1 MASEHRL
8 NCIDIAEMILNDLRD
23 TGKSKN
29 LTKHDPTVRT
39 SDDANKCLKYQY
51 HIISYQ
57 RRKTCL
63 RTLIT

>member
-29 LTKHDPTVRT
+29 LTKHDPTV
-39 SDDANKCLKYQY
+39 
-51 HIISYQ
+51 
-57 RRKTCL
+57 
-63 RTLIT
+63 